1 MNSGGIREDILFDS
15 VGPESDGELTY
26 GEAFAVHPFGNSLV
40 TVSLTGDQIAALLED
55 QFRDSSI
62 DAWDVLQV
70 SRGFSYT
77 WDAARP
83 IGSRVDPS
91 TITIDGIPVDPDA
104 TYRVTVNS
112 FLAEGGDGFTVLK
125 EGTDRVG
132 GMIDLDALV
141 AYFSGASPVAP
152 GPQDRI
158 TRLN

>member
-26 GEAFAVHPFGNSLV
+26 GEAFAIHPFGNSLV

-55 QFRDSSI
+55 QFRDSTV

-91 TITIDGIPVDPDA
+91 TITIDGIPVDPGA

-125 EGTDRVG
+125 EGTERVG
-132 GMIDLDALV
+132 GMIDLEALV
-141 AYFSGASPVAP
+141 AYFSSASPVAP